1 MVNISGQIPNREAN
15 CLLQYE
21 YGHFFVLK
29 YADLAEMKDKMV
41 ADQFGW
47 SHAFQKTQI
56 LGAIK
61 SLNFL

>member
-1 MVNISGQIPNREAN
+1 MVKYLTGKPTVWYSKRIVGSGVR
-15 CLLQYE
+15 C
-21 YGHFFVLK
+21 
-29 YADLAEMKDKMV
+29 ADLVERRGKKV
-41 ADQFGW
+41 ADQFVG